1 MDGRRG
7 ASHVLSVALGA
18 AVLCGPLITT
28 TPASGRPTS
37 LLVGVADQGP
47 ATFGNRLY
55 RRLGLRISRLMVP
68 LNTAFDPDRREW
80 VSRWLAA
87 AKADGVEPLVAFSRF
102 FGTPTALPSV
112 AAYRRAF
119 IAFRRAFPEVTEFI
133 PWNEENHQ
141 AQPTFRRPGR
151 AAAYYEVMRNNCPGC
166 QILAADVLDTHGAE
180 KWLTK
185 FLHALHGPPPR
196 LWGLHNYI
204 DANRHRPPAHSGT
217 AAMLAKVHGT
227 IWLTET
233 GGLVKTAVHP
243 YNERR
248 AARAIRYLFTIT
260 SALRSRIARVYVYNW
275 RGVVNAAMARAQPLS
290 WDSGLTEPNGK
301 PRPGY
306 FALRYELRRLHLGCW
321 SPGAA
326 FSTAPWLADCL

>member
-1 MDGRRG
+1 MALTFCLATVAAPV
-7 ASHVLSVALGA
+7 ASAH
-18 AVLCGPLITT
+18 PRKT
-28 TPASGRPTS
+28 

-47 ATFGNRLY
+47 STFGNRLY
-55 RRLGLRISRLMVP
+55 RRLGLQISRLMVP
-68 LNTAFDPDRREW
+68 LDAATDPDRREW

-87 AKADGVEPLVAFSRF
+87 AKRDGVEPLVAFSRF
-102 FGTPTALPSV
+102 TGTPVTLPSV
-112 AAYRRAF
+112 ADYRRAF
-119 IAFRRAFPEVTEFI
+119 LAFRQAFPQVTEFI

-166 QILAADVLDTHGAE
+166 QILAADVLDTHGAG
-180 KWLTK
+180 KWLRT
-185 FLHALHGPPPR
+185 FLHALHGPRPH

-204 DANRHRPPAHSGT
+204 DANRQRPLVHSGT
-217 AAMLAKVHGT
+217 AAMLAEVPGA

-243 YNERR
+243 YNEQR
-248 AARAIRYLFTIT
+248 AARAIRYLFAI
-260 SALRSRIARVYVYNW
+260 SRQMRSRIARVYIYNW
-275 RGVVNAAMARAQPLS
+275 RGVVNAKTARKQPLA

-306 FALRYELRRLHLGCW
+306 FALRYQLKLMHLGCW
-321 SPGAA
+321 SPGAL
-326 FSTAPWLADCL
+326 FSLAPWLAGCG